1 MARKSILL
9 VISILLT
16 WITGIYSVFAEGIAF
31 KMQGSIVET
40 ACAIDLGSRD
50 QTIDMGSLSISHI
63 LRDGQGPAR
72 PFTIRLVNCSLEK
85 QNSNRPDWQYFRVT
99 FDGSHERGLFKV
111 SGQAKGVGLEIRN
124 QNNEVSIPGSAML
137 PQELTPGT
145 RDLIYQLRLVANQQ
159 PLVAGNYNSQLAFK
173 LDYE

>member
-1 MARKSILL
+1 MARKSISMIFSL
-9 VISILLT
+9 VLACMT
-16 WITGIYSVFAEGIAF
+16 VPFSVSSEGTL

-63 LRDGQGPAR
+63 LRDGQGATR
-72 PFTIRLVNCSLEK
+72 LFTIRLVNCALEK
-85 QNSNRPDWQYFRVT
+85 QNDRRQDWQYFRIT
-99 FDGSHERGLFKV
+99 FDGPHEDGLFNV
-111 SGQAKGVGLEIRN
+111 SGQAKGVGLEIRY
-124 QNNEVSIPGSAML
+124 QNNELSIPGSAML
-137 PQELTPGT
+137 PQQLTPGT

-159 PLVAGNYNSQLAFK
+159 PLSAGQYNSQLAFK